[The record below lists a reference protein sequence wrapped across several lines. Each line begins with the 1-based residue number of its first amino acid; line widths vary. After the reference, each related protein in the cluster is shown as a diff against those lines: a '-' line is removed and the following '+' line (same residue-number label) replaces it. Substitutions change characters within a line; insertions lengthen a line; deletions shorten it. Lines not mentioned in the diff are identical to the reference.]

1 VKPVLRR
8 AAASDAAAVAP
19 LILEAIPSLEIVL
32 WDRPTALRAIE
43 ASFVSP
49 RTELAHRFGLLAEV
63 DGEVAGVATAFPGRL
78 YGSLKLGTGVML
90 ARAAGPRHAAE
101 LVRRARI
108 LDRLLPKVPRE
119 DLYVSILAVA
129 EHHRRKGIATALMER
144 VLAGAE
150 RLGLGVALDT
160 PMDGPARTLYE
171 RLGFRVIAAR
181 ETNPAERKIVPV
193 GGMLRM
199 ERASAAPRV
208 EDDATSGA

>member
-1 VKPVLRR
+1 VRPVLRR
-8 AAASDAAAVAP
+8 AAAPDAPSVAP
-19 LILEAIPSLEIVL
+19 LILEAVPSLEIVL
-32 WDRPTALRAIE
+32 WDQPTALRAIE
-43 ASFVSP
+43 ACYVSP
-49 RTELAHRFGLLAEV
+49 RTELAHRFGLLAVVEE
-63 DGEVAGVATAFPGRL
+63 EVAGVAVAFPGRL

-129 EHHRRKGIATALMER
+129 EQHRRRGIATGLMER

-150 RLGLGVALDT
+150 RLRLGVALDT
-160 PMDGPARTLYE
+160 PMDGPARPLYE
-171 RLGFRVIAAR
+171 QLGFRVIAAR

-193 GGMLRM
+193 SGMLRM
-199 ERASAAPRV
+199 ERPPLPPTV
-208 EDDATSGA
+208 EADPTSGA